1 MIYLELLLICAI
13 IIFICDLSGA
23 IDGLVYPLIKRA
35 LNMPKNANI
44 HIKFIS
50 CSLCQ
55 TWWLGLLY
63 LLIQH
68 AFTIPNIAYV
78 CLLAYLT
85 PHLKAIL
92 LYIKE
97 FLIWIENKFYKI
109 IDESK

>member
-13 IIFICDLSGA
+13 IVFICDLSGA
-23 IDGLVYPLIKRA
+23 IDDLVIPLVKRA
-35 LNMPKNANI
+35 FNIPKNANI
-44 HIKFIS
+44 RIKIIT

-109 IDESK
+109 IDEGK

>member
-23 IDGLVYPLIKRA
+23 IDDLVIPIVKRVF
-35 LNMPKNANI
+35 NIPKNANI
-44 HIKFIS
+44 SIKPIS
-50 CSLCQ
+50 CSLCMVF
-55 TWWLGLLY
+55 WLGLLY

-109 IDESK
+109 IDET

>member
-23 IDGLVYPLIKRA
+23 IDNLVIPLVKRA
-35 LNMPKNANI
+35 LKIPKNANI
-44 HIKFIS
+44 SIKPFD
-50 CSLCQ
+50 CSLCL
-55 TWWLGLLY
+55 TFWLGLLY

-109 IDESK
+109 IDET

>member
-13 IIFICDLSGA
+13 IVLITDLSGA
-23 IDGLVYPLIKRA
+23 IDDLVIPIVKRA
-35 LNMPKNANI
+35 FNIPKNANI
-44 HIKFIS
+44 RIKFIT

-55 TWWLGLLY
+55 TFWIGLLY

-85 PHLKAIL
+85 PNIKGIL
-92 LYIKE
+92 LYMKE
-97 FLIWIENKFYKI
+97 LLVFIENKLYKF

>member
-23 IDGLVYPLIKRA
+23 IDDLVIPLVKSAFNIQ
-35 LNMPKNANI
+35 KNANI
-44 HIKFIS
+44 SLKPFS
-50 CSLCQ
+50 CSLCM
-55 TWWLGLLY
+55 TFWIGLIY
-63 LLIQH
+63 LLILR

-78 CLLAYLT
+78 CMLAYLT

-109 IDESK
+109 IDET

>member
-13 IIFICDLSGA
+13 IIFICDLSDA
-23 IDGLVYPLIKRA
+23 IDNLVIPIIKRA
-35 LNMPKNANI
+35 FNIPKNANI
-44 HIKFIS
+44 SIKPFD
-50 CSLCQ
+50 CSLCLSF
-55 TWWLGLLY
+55 WIGLLY

-68 AFTIPNIAYV
+68 AFTIPNIAYA

-97 FLIWIENKFYKI
+97 FLIWIENKLYKI
-109 IDESK
+109 IDET

>member
-23 IDGLVYPLIKRA
+23 IDDLVIPLVKRA
-35 LNMPKNANI
+35 LKLPKNANI
-44 HIKFIS
+44 SIKPFD
-50 CSLCQ
+50 CSICMM
-55 TWWLGLLY
+55 WWLGLLY

-85 PHLKAIL
+85 PNIKGIL
-92 LYIKE
+92 LYMKE
-97 FLIWIENKFYKI
+97 FLVFIENKLYKF

>member
-13 IIFICDLSGA
+13 IIFICDLSHA
-23 IDGLVYPLIKRA
+23 IDDLVIPLVKRA
-35 LNMPKNANI
+35 FNIPKNANI
-44 HIKFIS
+44 SIKPIS
-50 CSLCQ
+50 CSLCMVF
-55 TWWLGLLY
+55 WLGLLY
-63 LLIQH
+63 LLIHH

-109 IDESK
+109 IDET

>member
-1 MIYLELLLICAI
+1 MIYLELLFICAI
-13 IIFICDLSGA
+13 IVFITDLSGA
-23 IDGLVYPLIKRA
+23 IDDLVIPLIKRA
-35 LNMPKNANI
+35 LNIPKNANI
-44 HIKFIS
+44 SIKFIT

-55 TWWLGLLY
+55 TWWIGLIY

>member
-23 IDGLVYPLIKRA
+23 IDDLVIPIVKRA
-35 LNMPKNANI
+35 FNIPKNANI
-44 HIKFIS
+44 SIKPIS
-50 CSLCQ
+50 CSLCMVF
-55 TWWLGLLY
+55 WLGLLY

-92 LYIKE
+92 LYMKE
-97 FLIWIENKFYKI
+97 LLIFIENKLYKF

>member
-23 IDGLVYPLIKRA
+23 IDDLVIPIVKRV
-35 LNMPKNANI
+35 LNIPKNANI
-44 HIKFIS
+44 SIKPIS
-50 CSLCQ
+50 CSLCMVF
-55 TWWLGLLY
+55 WLGLLY
-63 LLIQH
+63 LLIHH

-109 IDESK
+109 IDET